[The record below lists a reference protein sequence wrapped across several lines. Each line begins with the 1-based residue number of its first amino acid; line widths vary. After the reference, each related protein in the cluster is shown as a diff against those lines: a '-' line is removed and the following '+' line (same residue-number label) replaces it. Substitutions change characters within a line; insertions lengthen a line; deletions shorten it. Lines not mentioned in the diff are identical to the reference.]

1 MSTAIKE
8 GDLVKVGKSEYVVDA
23 ITKYSHAWRQFDG
36 TCLHCGK
43 ARPPFTLT
51 SREPCKP
58 PDIKLANVKAAPA
71 EVVEFAAPAVATAG
85 VMQPAAA

>member
-23 ITKYSHAWRQFDG
+23 ITKYSHAWRQYDG
-36 TCLHCGK
+36 SCLHCNK
-43 ARPPFTLT
+43 TRPPFSLT
-51 SREPCKP
+51 SRAPCKP
-58 PDIKLANVKAAPA
+58 PDIRLADVKAGPA
-71 EVVEFAAPAVATAG
+71 EVLEFDAPKVAATG

>member
-23 ITKYSHAWRQFDG
+23 ITRYSHAWRQYDG
-36 TCLHCGK
+36 SCLHCGRT
-43 ARPPFTLT
+43 RPPFSLT

-58 PDIKLANVKAAPA
+58 PDVKLANVKAGAA
-71 EVVEFAAPAVATAG
+71 DVLEFAATPVAATA
-85 VMQPAAA
+85 